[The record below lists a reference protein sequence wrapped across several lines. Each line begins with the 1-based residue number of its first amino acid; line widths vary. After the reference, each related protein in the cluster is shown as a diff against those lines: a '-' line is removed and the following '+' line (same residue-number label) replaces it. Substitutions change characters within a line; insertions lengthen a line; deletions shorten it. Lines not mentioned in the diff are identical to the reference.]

1 MRLLYAALM
10 EHLWAPW
17 RNLYVKDSQK
27 NEGNIFTAIANDNDD
42 EANYVLARGKAC
54 FAVLNIYPYNTAHL
68 MVIPYR
74 ETGALEDLSDDELLE
89 IMTMLKRMKAAITAA
104 FQPQGFNVGINLGAA
119 AGAGIAQ
126 HLHVHLVPRWRGD
139 ANFMTTTAET
149 RVHPND
155 LAGVYAAIR
164 KQL

>member
-1 MRLLYAALM
+1 MQLLYDTSM

-27 NEGNIFTAIANDNDD
+27 NEKNIFAEIAQGSDD
-42 EANYVLARGKAC
+42 EGHNVLARGKSC
-54 FAVLNIYPYNTAHL
+54 FAILNLYPYNTGHL

-89 IMTMLKRMKAAITAA
+89 LMTMLKQMKAAVTAA
-104 FQPQGFNVGINLGAA
+104 FHPDGFNIGINLGAA
-119 AGAGIAQ
+119 AGAGIEQ
-126 HLHVHLVPRWRGD
+126 HLHIHLVPRWRND
-139 ANFMTTTAET
+139 ANFMTITAET

-155 LAGVYAAIR
+155 LATVYAAIK

>member
-1 MRLLYAALM
+1 M

-17 RNLYVKDSQK
+17 RNVYVKDSQK
-27 NEGNIFTAIANDNDD
+27 HEGNIFARIAQGTDDD
-42 EANYVLARGKAC
+42 EHFVLARGKSC
-54 FAVLNIYPYNTAHL
+54 FCILNLYPYNTGHL

-74 ETGALEDLSDDELLE
+74 ETGALEDLADDELLE
-89 IMTMLKRMKAAITAA
+89 MMTMLKRMKAALTAA
-104 FQPQGFNVGINLGAA
+104 FQPQGFNVGINLGSV
-119 AGAGIAQ
+119 AGAGIDQ
-126 HLHVHLVPRWRGD
+126 HLHIHLVPRWRND

-155 LAGVYAAIR
+155 LPIVYAALK

>member
-1 MRLLYAALM
+1 M

-17 RNLYVKDSQK
+17 RNLYVKDNNR
-27 NEGNIFTAIANDNDD
+27 NEGNIFAEIALGSDD
-42 EANYVLARGKAC
+42 EGHYVLARGKSC
-54 FAVLNIYPYNTAHL
+54 FAILNLYPYNSGHI

-89 IMTMLKRMKAAITAA
+89 MMTMLKRLKAAVKAA
-104 FQPQGFNVGINLGAA
+104 FQPDGFNVGINLGAA
-119 AGAGIAQ
+119 AGAGIDQ
-126 HLHVHLVPRWRGD
+126 HLHIHLVPRWRND

-155 LAGVYAAIR
+155 LATVYAEI
-164 KQL
+164 KKNLL